1 MLTIPGKIVRGL
13 GAASQT
19 LRFQMPH
26 FVEAHPE
33 LAKCSVRTINVI
45 LECQLEIISP
55 SFVIGPIQW
64 HPNERP
70 EMFGFRS
77 IVLELSQSQVE
88 SDAWIYLPYNSP
100 HRTNPFYAE
109 ILAPELR
116 LNNATACKIRIT
128 AGKVL
133 A

>member
-19 LRFQMPH
+19 LIFQMPH
-26 FVEAHPE
+26 FVESHPE
-33 LAKCSVRTINVI
+33 LEKCALRTINVI

-64 HPNERP
+64 HPNARP

-77 IVLELSQSQVE
+77 ILLEFDQPQLV
-88 SDAWIYLPYNSP
+88 SDAWLYLPYNSP
-100 HRTNPFYAE
+100 HRTNPFHAE

-116 LNNATACKIRIT
+116 LDDAATCKIRIT
-128 AGKVL
+128 AGKVF